1 MRKVLVFGAG
11 GMFGHVAVR
20 YLSETGRYDV
30 IPCARNGGPCG
41 TRGVDVTDR
50 AAVRDVLE
58 SVRPEVVLNAAGLLV
73 KACEDRPDLAV
84 LVNAHFPR
92 HLARIGRE
100 LGYRLVHV
108 STDCVFSGKDG
119 GYVETAFRDG
129 DTTYAR
135 TKALGEVVD
144 SANLTFRT
152 SIVGP
157 ELKADGTGL
166 LAWFLR
172 QKGEVRGFTRAFWS
186 GVTTL
191 ELAKAVDAAIQ
202 QDLTGLFHLAM
213 PKISKCELL
222 RLFKDV
228 WRKAD
233 ADVVPS
239 GDFRCDKSLV
249 CTRTDF
255 AYRLPD
261 TYREMLREL
270 HDWYGA

>member
-1 MRKVLVFGAG
+1 MRKVLVFGAR

-20 YLSETGRYDV
+20 YLSETGCYDV
-30 IPCARNGGPCG
+30 IPCARGGALSG
-41 TRGVDVTDR
+41 ARDVDVTDR
-50 AAVRDVLE
+50 AAVRSVLE
-58 SVRPEVVLNAAGLLV
+58 TERPDVVLNAAGLLV
-73 KACEDRPDLAV
+73 KACEERPDLAV

-92 HLARIGRE
+92 FLARLARDIGF
-100 LGYRLVHV
+100 RLVHI

-119 GYVETAFRDG
+119 GYVESSFRDG

-144 SANLTFRT
+144 PENLTFRT

-172 QKGEVRGFTRAFWS
+172 QSGVVRGFTRAFWS

-191 ELAKAVDAAIQ
+191 ELAKAVDVAIQ
-202 QDLTGLFHLAM
+202 QRLTGLFHLTM

-222 RLFKDV
+222 MLFKDV
-228 WRKAD
+228 WRKTNVS
-233 ADVVPS
+233 VVPF
-239 GDFRCDKSLV
+239 GDFQCDKSLL

-255 AYRLPD
+255 DYRLPD
-261 TYREMLREL
+261 SYREMLREL
-270 HDWYGA
+270 HNWYKR